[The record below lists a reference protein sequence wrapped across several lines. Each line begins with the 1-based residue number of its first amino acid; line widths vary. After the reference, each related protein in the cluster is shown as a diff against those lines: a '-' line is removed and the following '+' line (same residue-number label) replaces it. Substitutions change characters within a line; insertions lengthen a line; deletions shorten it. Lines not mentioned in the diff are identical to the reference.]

1 MATVPVTPEGVCV
14 KRRYSFLVLLVLML
28 PLALTGC
35 EGAQSKPAASGA
47 KNVQIRV
54 SGSGTCLP
62 LLRILTDEYSAT
74 HKGVSFTF
82 LPGLHSGGGIKGVA
96 SGDLELGAVS
106 RELADDEKDL
116 GLEYVRLSDD
126 GLVVAV
132 HPTVTLRDISSEQ
145 VREIYSG
152 KYDNWAQLGG
162 PDLPM
167 VILDRNEDE
176 SAKIILREYV
186 LGPDVQ
192 ITPKAVNLF
201 YEPDMVDGLQKTP
214 GAIGYFSLGLGLS
227 RDIPVNYLMLDG
239 VEATV
244 ANIET
249 GAYEMVR
256 PLGIVAKRPLG
267 RHVADFMEWAT
278 GDEAADLMQR
288 KGFAPVVSPAGE

>member
-1 MATVPVTPEGVCV
+1 M

-35 EGAQSKPAASGA
+35 ESARSKPTTGEVTS
-47 KNVQIRV
+47 VQIRV

-74 HKGVSFTF
+74 HKGVTFTY

-106 RELADDEKDL
+106 RELTDEEKDVD
-116 GLEYVRLSDD
+116 LEYVQLSDD

-132 HPTVTLRDISSEQ
+132 HPTVTIDGISSEQ
-145 VREIYSG
+145 VRSIYAG
-152 KYDNWAQLGG
+152 EYDNWAQLGG

-176 SAKIILREYV
+176 SAKIILRKYV
-186 LGPDVQ
+186 LGPEVE

-214 GAIGYFSLGLGLS
+214 GAVGYFSLGLGLS
-227 RDIPVNYLMLDG
+227 RDIPVNYLKLDG

-244 ANIET
+244 ANIEN

-256 PLGIVAKRPLG
+256 PLGVVAKRPA
-267 RHVADFMEWAT
+267 RQQIADFLEWAT

-288 KGFAPVVSPAGE
+288 KGFAPVLSPAGE